1 MKILT
6 IKMKR
11 YFLALGLTLIAFM
24 TSFAQNPEKVKGNR
38 IVVIQETLIDPFH
51 TINVDEDFEIE
62 IIYNKVPSVEI
73 ETDENL
79 HEFIVFEVKDNVL
92 SFNKTKKI
100 TSKKRL
106 NIKVKYNDYLNT
118 IETNY
123 DGEITSLTTM
133 ELNDA
138 LLVTHGSSKANLTI
152 KTDFLNFEGS
162 ERSKVKLDL
171 ICDSTKI
178 TLNDNSKLDGLINSP
193 ALDVNL
199 RQRANA
205 TIDGNGE
212 DLILRGN
219 DYSQFYAKNFTVK
232 TCDVVCETSSD
243 ATLDVIDAIT
253 IEASGSSSI
262 YLYNNPK
269 ITINRLTDTTKL
281 QKKEK

>member
-1 MKILT
+1 
-6 IKMKR
+6 MKR
-11 YFLALGLTLIAFM
+11 YFLVLGLTLIAFVS
-24 TSFAQNPEKVKGNR
+24 SFAQNPEKVKGNR
-38 IVVIQETLIDPFH
+38 IVAIQETLIDPFH

-79 HEFIVFEVKDNVL
+79 HEFIVFEVKNSVL

-106 NIKVKYNDYLNT
+106 NIKVKYNDYLDT
-118 IETNY
+118 IETND
-123 DGEITSLTTM
+123 DGEINSLTTM
-133 ELNDA
+133 ELSNA
-138 LLVTHGSSKANLTI
+138 LLITHGSSKANLTI
-152 KTDFLNFEGS
+152 RTNFFNFEGS

-171 ICDSTKI
+171 ISDSTKI

-193 ALDVNL
+193 ELSVNL

-212 DLILRGN
+212 NLLLRGS
-219 DYSQFYAKNFTVK
+219 DYSQFWGKNFTVK
-232 TCDVVCETSSD
+232 TCDVICEISSD
-243 ATLDVIDAIT
+243 ATLDVLDSII
-253 IEASGSSSI
+253 IEASGTSSI

-269 ITINRLTDTTKL
+269 ITVNRLTDTTKL
-281 QKKEK
+281 QKKIK